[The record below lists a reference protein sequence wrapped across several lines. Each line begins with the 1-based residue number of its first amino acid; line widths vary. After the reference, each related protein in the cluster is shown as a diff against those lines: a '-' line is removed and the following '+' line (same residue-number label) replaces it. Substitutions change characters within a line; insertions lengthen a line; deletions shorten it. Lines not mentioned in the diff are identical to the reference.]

1 MAKSATR
8 LGNAP
13 TFGPTDARETANAS
27 MTIRFLDEIEHPG
40 KLPLFFRHATAV
52 LIFSAPA
59 VDAIVLN
66 LRSGSALTR
75 LIDPARIPKRSDL
88 K

>member
-13 TFGPTDARETANAS
+13 TFGPTDTRKIANAS
-27 MTIRFLDEIEHPG
+27 GTIRFLDDIEHPG
-40 KLPLFFRHATAV
+40 KLPLFFRHARAV
-52 LIFSAPA
+52 LISSAPA

-66 LRSGSALTR
+66 LTSGSALSR
-75 LIDPARIPKRSDL
+75 FIDPARIPKRSDL